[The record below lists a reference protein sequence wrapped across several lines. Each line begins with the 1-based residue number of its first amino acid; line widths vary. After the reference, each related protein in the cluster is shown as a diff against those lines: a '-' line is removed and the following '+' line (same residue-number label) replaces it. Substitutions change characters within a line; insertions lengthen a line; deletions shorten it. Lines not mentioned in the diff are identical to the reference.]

1 MKIGIHGL
9 AGAGKDTLAD
19 ALVKQLGGFCKESFA
34 NPLKYMCASY
44 CGGLPYF
51 GNKIEKET
59 EYTVDSLHFDF
70 TTPTLVPKE
79 LVDILCKYFLD
90 IKENRKTITA
100 REILQYVGT
109 DIFRKFDQD
118 FWVKTI
124 TDNTD
129 NLILA
134 DLRFE
139 NELRAVDYS
148 IKVVGGISSL
158 NNFSSHASEKELHDE
173 LFDLVIHN
181 KFCNTKEELN
191 TQLQNHIDMIIKG
204 MCNG

>member
-19 ALVKQLGGFCKESFA
+19 ALVTQLDGFYKESFA
-34 NPLKYMCASY
+34 NPVKYMCASY

-59 EYTVDSLHFDF
+59 EYDVDTLHFDF
-70 TTPTLVPKE
+70 NPPKIVPKE
-79 LVDILCKYFLD
+79 LVDVLYKYFLD
-90 IKENRKTITA
+90 IMENRKAITA

-109 DIFRKFDQD
+109 DIFRKFDND
-118 FWVKTI
+118 FWIKAVAE
-124 TDNTD
+124 NTD
-129 NLILA
+129 NLIIA

-139 NELRAVDYS
+139 NELSVIDYS

-158 NNFSSHASEKELHDE
+158 NSFSSHASEKELPNE

-191 TQLQNHIDMIIKG
+191 TQLQNHINMIIKG